1 VAQRY
6 CACTLYACRSIN
18 RCECDLITVSAKK
31 NGSLPIRQS
40 EPAASSAERRRFGK
54 IVRDDRDSA
63 TVEWVDAP
71 SDFERVPLTLE
82 GTLPK
87 ARKLAQ
93 GGYNPYETNS
103 PNKSK
108 AAGAKDAR
116 PVKRD
121 LRKLSAWIK
130 QMREMEQRKKR
141 GED

>member
-1 VAQRY
+1 
-6 CACTLYACRSIN
+6 
-18 RCECDLITVSAKK
+18 VSAKK
-31 NGSLPIRQS
+31 NGSLPMHRP
-40 EPAASSAERRRFGK
+40 EPEAPAAERRRFGK

-71 SDFERVPLTLE
+71 TDFERVPLSLE

-87 ARKLAQ
+87 GKKLAH
-93 GGYNPYETNS
+93 GGYNPYETQS
-103 PNKSK
+103 PSK
-108 AAGAKDAR
+108 AKAAAEKDKP

-141 GED
+141 GDD